1 MQDQVS
7 CQENEYSRLLKII
20 NFRLAPSFK
29 KIGLIGAIFLLS
41 CLIISKFLGIESLI
55 GKDVLRTLV
64 LLFMLMASMS
74 KDSLED
80 EFNKHIRLQS
90 YALAFACSAIYAIT
104 LPLIAIV
111 LDWVITAVTGD
122 GQVSFYEVSAFEVLF
137 MLMGLQ
143 ILFFH
148 TIKKLE
154 SAE

>member
-7 CQENEYSRLLKII
+7 CEDNEYNRLLKII
-20 NFRLAPSFK
+20 NFRLPHSFK
-29 KIGLIGAIFLLS
+29 KIGLMGAIILFSFLL
-41 CLIISKFLGIESLI
+41 LSKFLGIDSI
-55 GKDVLRTLV
+55 IVKDVLRTLV
-64 LLFMLMASMS
+64 LLFMLMASLS

-104 LPLIAIV
+104 LPLIAIF
-111 LDWVITAVTGD
+111 LDWIITGITGD

-154 SAE
+154 SAQ